1 MEIENWLEKMNE
13 MFEANVYTNYKGV
26 IVEYSEVAKAIMV
39 TVCGKMELIQIEGKN
54 DYILMMECIGTV
66 DKLYNEYE

>member
-1 MEIENWLEKMNE
+1 M
-13 MFEANVYTNYKGV
+13 
-26 IVEYSEVAKAIMV
+26 AKAIMV
-39 TVCGKMELIQIEGKN
+39 TVCGKMELIPIEGKN

>member
-13 MFEANVYTNYKGV
+13 MFEANVYTNYRD
-26 IVEYSEVAKAIMV
+26 ITVEYSEVAEAIMI
-39 TVCGKMELIQIEGKN
+39 TVCEKMLLIPIEGKN